1 MKLFSTCLA
10 TGICLSAIA
19 GLSSCSDDD
28 WKDVDGANPEVQ
40 LVSVHERTEAGRSI
54 KVKGQLA
61 DNDGISTIDLVCHE
75 LNLNKRIDL
84 IDIYGE
90 PQKSYDL
97 DYEFKIQESQPG
109 DAFTIDVVTTD
120 IGGRE
125 DRQQVKVT
133 LDGDFTYPVFSAAPD
148 KEITVILKPSTS
160 FNLQFTAEDN
170 RVIDYVEIDLKDITA
185 GEEGAQSLEGFP
197 RRVEGNGTG
206 RLEFSER
213 LALPNE
219 AATLKAT
226 ITAYDREANE
236 APHATVVNSVI
247 TVSELPDL
255 PAIYLA
261 DVATAAELNSDVFGV
276 PMVMDH
282 VGPYKYRV
290 RYYNQKAGT
299 EICFLAQKTDFGP
312 ICFGPDPTNPEML
325 GDDPNEV
332 GRIKL
337 DQAGVY
343 YLIDV
348 NTLDRTYKLSTYPVA
363 EAINPVSHMHYGQN
377 DLNTWWE
384 TNPDKDGDIWWQE
397 WWFGPTNG
405 PNGDNPDKVPHMT
418 QDPAN
423 PNIFIYDDWK
433 LDGGQDLNFTFHNWH
448 SHGWWYFTA
457 WRVDDSKDPS
467 KFMYYGNYIPA
478 TSHYASNDDYF
489 KFKYLDMDP
498 EEYKFMYPNGGDGF
512 QTGSWGDEGYRKNF
526 VPDNWVNTT
535 VTVSGTYT
543 LIFDAHTERARL
555 VPKK

>member
-185 GEEGAQSLEGFP
+185 GEEGAQSLDGFP

-206 RLEFSER
+206 RLEFSEKLSLPSEEAIL
-213 LALPNE
+213 LAE
-219 AATLKAT
+219 V
-226 ITAYDREANE
+226 TAYDREANE
-236 APHATVVNSVI
+236 APHATSI
-247 TVSELPDL
+247 TSKINVQPLPDFEKL
-255 PAIYLA
+255 YLC

-276 PMVMDH
+276 PMLVDH
-282 VGPYKYRV
+282 VGEYKYRA
-290 RYYNQKAGT
+290 RYYNEKAGT

-312 ICFGPDPTNPEML
+312 ICFAPSNEDAATL

-332 GRIKL
+332 GRIRL

-343 YLIDV
+343 YLIDFDTY
-348 NTLDRTYKLSTYPVA
+348 NRTYSLSTYSIADAVDPVM
-363 EAINPVSHMHYGQN
+363 HLHYGSD

-384 TNPDKDGDIWWQE
+384 TNNMADIWWQE
-397 WWFGPTNG
+397 FYFGPASG
-405 PNGDNPDKVPHMT
+405 PGDPKKMT
-418 QDPAN
+418 QDAKN
-423 PNIFIYDDWK
+423 PHIYYLEDWNLEAGEEMNFII
-433 LDGGQDLNFTFHNWH
+433 HNWH
-448 SHGWWYFTA
+448 SSGWWNFVT
-457 WRVDDSKDPS
+457 WRVDNSSDPD
-467 KFMYYGNYIPA
+467 KFMYYGNRHPD
-478 TSHYASNDDYF
+478 TPHYTNNDDYF
-489 KFKYLDMDP
+489 
-498 EEYKFMYPNGGDGF
+498 EYKYGDNPDF
-512 QTGSWGDEGYRKNF
+512 DISKWGDEGYRKNF
-526 VPDNWVNTT
+526 VPDNWVKPT
-535 VTVSGTYT
+535 VAVGGKYKF
-543 LIFDAHTERARL
+543 IFDAHLERARL
-555 VPKK
+555 VPQK